1 MPTTSTPNLLLP
13 SFALKIGGSPL
24 PIETE
29 IQVISITVE
38 DDLTLPSMFTVEL
51 TGLETQNS
59 QISLLDDAL
68 FALGTEVEVKLG
80 YGGQVATL
88 IKGEI
93 TGLEPEFTINRL
105 PSLIVRGYDRRHR
118 LQRGRK
124 TRTFL
129 QKKDSDIAAQIASEG
144 GLTAKAEDSQVTHD
158 YIMQANQTD
167 LEFLQARA
175 RQLQYEVVVED
186 KTLLFRPVGNASS
199 AVLTLTLEDNLL
211 EFSPRLSSLGQVN
224 QVSVRGWSAKYKQKV
239 LGQAKAGDEVST
251 MGGQSSGAKLS
262 ESAFGEG
269 IGGISDRPVAS
280 QAEADQFAK
289 AQFNRGVLGLIT
301 GEGICRGNTQ
311 VRAGKVIE
319 IDGIGERFSG
329 LYYVTAASHR
339 YGPRGYFTYF
349 TVRRNAI

>member
-199 AVLTLTLEDNLL
+199 AVLTLTLEDDLL
-211 EFSPRLSSLGQVN
+211 EFSQ
-224 QVSVRGWSAKYKQKV
+224 
-239 LGQAKAGDEVST
+239 AGDEVST

-289 AQFNRGVLGLIT
+289 AQFNREVLGLIT

-319 IDGIGERFSG
+319 IDGIGQRFSG

-339 YGPRGYFTYF
+339 YGTRGYFTYF